1 MAKKY
6 GVRFTHPPNVC
17 PLANAASRKAATE
30 GWKQMPSLLQ
40 KHGVKMLSLDHF
52 DPEHFLVG
60 MFEAESP
67 EALRDFLMEAGLMAW
82 NDLKINS
89 ITPAKDLMDNIDQ
102 APPTIF

>member
-1 MAKKY
+1 MVKKY
-6 GVRFTHPPNVC
+6 GVRFSHPPNVC
-17 PLANAASRKAATE
+17 PLANKASRQAATE
-30 GWKQMPSLLQ
+30 GWKQIPTLSQ

-60 MFEAESP
+60 MFEAENP

>member
-1 MAKKY
+1 MYVPYRMRRHVKPQTQA
-6 GVRFTHPPNVC
+6 GSRF
-17 PLANAASRKAATE
+17 PLS
-30 GWKQMPSLLQ
+30 Q

-60 MFEAESP
+60 MFEADSP

-82 NDLKINS
+82 NDLKINP
-89 ITPAKDLMDNIDQ
+89 ITPTKDLMDNIDQ